1 MRNLTASELSA
12 ADNPLA
18 ASPLGGPAPPAA
30 SASGG
35 TTIGGPVDPVELFL
49 GHAVSPTRTTAADVP
64 ATEEGVRTLADAGA
78 WKAAGALAKQL
89 LDRSHPV
96 DVLLRLRWY
105 RIVALLKLRDVAE
118 ATREM
123 AVLGDL
129 NGGSYRYER
138 YETVYPGRSGSMVP
152 FSLRLLHAHMPA
164 LGGDAPPSLQR
175 LYTLLGETDAELG
188 ALAISAPAAHRAE
201 LVHRRRQLC
210 LALVNVYVSQKE
222 HALAVAQARNSRRN
236 SRRNSPRNPLTAHP
250 PPPLQLAQ
258 LLEATQKE
266 RKQKAEAGEA
276 PATVHAVQASESK
289 LLSMLGRLQLQV
301 GNVAAAED
309 AYAQLEC
316 LIADADEHPD
326 VRLNRGF
333 LAVALGDYEAALPEF
348 EAVLALVSTVCT
360 LYAE

>member
-210 LALVNVYVSQKE
+210 LALVNVFVSQKE
-222 HALAVAQARNSRRN
+222 HALAVAQARNSRAILRTI
-236 SRRNSPRNPLTAHP
+236 LCAI
-250 PPPLQLAQ
+250 L
-258 LLEATQKE
+258 
-266 RKQKAEAGEA
+266 
-276 PATVHAVQASESK
+276 
-289 LLSMLGRLQLQV
+289 
-301 GNVAAAED
+301 
-309 AYAQLEC
+309 
-316 LIADADEHPD
+316 
-326 VRLNRGF
+326 
-333 LAVALGDYEAALPEF
+333 
-348 EAVLALVSTVCT
+348 
-360 LYAE
+360 

>member
-18 ASPLGGPAPPAA
+18 ASPLGGPALPAA

-49 GHAVSPTRTTAADVP
+49 GHSVSPTRTTAADVP

-89 LDRSHPV
+89 LDHSHPV

-210 LALVNVYVSQKE
+210 LALVNVFVSQKE
-222 HALAVAQARNSRRN
+222 HALAVAQAR
-236 SRRNSPRNPLTAHP
+236 AI
-250 PPPLQLAQ
+250 LAQ
-258 LLEATQKE
+258 F
-266 RKQKAEAGEA
+266 G
-276 PATVHAVQASESK
+276 
-289 LLSMLGRLQLQV
+289 
-301 GNVAAAED
+301 
-309 AYAQLEC
+309 AQFSAQIL
-316 LIADADEHPD
+316 
-326 VRLNRGF
+326 
-333 LAVALGDYEAALPEF
+333 
-348 EAVLALVSTVCT
+348 
-360 LYAE
+360 

>member
-18 ASPLGGPAPPAA
+18 ASPLGGPALPAA

-49 GHAVSPTRTTAADVP
+49 GHSVSPTRTTAADVP

-210 LALVNVYVSQKE
+210 LALVNVFVSQKE
-222 HALAVAQARNSRRN
+222 HALAVAQARAILAQFSRN
-236 SRRNSPRNPLTAHP
+236 SAQFSDGPSTATARPAARGDAEGAKTEGGGGRGAGYGARGASVGVEASLDARAPPAAGGQRRR
-250 PPPLQLAQ
+250 
-258 LLEATQKE
+258 
-266 RKQKAEAGEA
+266 RR
-276 PATVHAVQASESK
+276 
-289 LLSMLGRLQLQV
+289 GRV
-301 GNVAAAED
+301 CAARV
-309 AYAQLEC
+309 
-316 LIADADEHPD
+316 PD
-326 VRLNRGF
+326 RRR
-333 LAVALGDYEAALPEF
+333 
-348 EAVLALVSTVCT
+348 
-360 LYAE
+360 

>member
-210 LALVNVYVSQKE
+210 LALVNVFVSQKE
-222 HALAVAQARNSRRN
+222 HALAVAQARKLAQVAAQFSAQFSDGPALHHRYSSPSCSRRRRRSEN
-236 SRRNSPRNPLTAHP
+236 RRRRRARRRLRCTRCKRRSRSFSR
-250 PPPLQLAQ
+250 
-258 LLEATQKE
+258 
-266 RKQKAEAGEA
+266 
-276 PATVHAVQASESK
+276 
-289 LLSMLGRLQLQV
+289 
-301 GNVAAAED
+301 
-309 AYAQLEC
+309 C
-316 LIADADEHPD
+316 
-326 VRLNRGF
+326 
-333 LAVALGDYEAALPEF
+333 
-348 EAVLALVSTVCT
+348 
-360 LYAE
+360 

>member
-18 ASPLGGPAPPAA
+18 ASPLGGPALPAA

-210 LALVNVYVSQKE
+210 LALVNVFVSQKE
-222 HALAVAQARNSRRN
+222 HALAVAQAR
-236 SRRNSPRNPLTAHP
+236 AI
-250 PPPLQLAQ
+250 LAQ
-258 LLEATQKE
+258 LCAQLWRNSLTARPTATA
-266 RKQKAEAGEA
+266 RPAARGDAEGAKTEGGGGRGAGDGACGASVGVETPLDARAA
-276 PATVHAVQASESK
+276 PAPGGQRRRRR
-289 LLSMLGRLQLQV
+289 GRLCTARV
-301 GNVAAAED
+301 
-309 AYAQLEC
+309 
-316 LIADADEHPD
+316 PD
-326 VRLNRGF
+326 RRRR
-333 LAVALGDYEAALPEF
+333 
-348 EAVLALVSTVCT
+348 
-360 LYAE
+360 